1 MRNVYAALC
10 ISALAL
16 SAGCQN
22 TATKASITPAVPAS
36 SGQEQR
42 LGPPDVDFKSEF
54 GLEGQRSN
62 RQVGIMITTYTLKKG
77 LLDKRL
83 TWADKPPGVR
93 SWSEGQN
100 PGLIS
105 PEAEMNVK
113 AIKVDR
119 EFVVKS
125 LPEYLKKYGAVE
137 YSSSTNLYGLDGTA
151 IPGGFGDSIGYLSQ
165 VICKSDDSLSV
176 SPGIVNRMTNYVV
189 TPKIVSDQ
197 VIFVS
202 FDLHLTTDATEP
214 SVCNAKHA
222 PSDRVQVRESTS
234 VGFSAN
240 LADDEAL
247 IISGIKDKN
256 SEKDGEVK
264 IMTIIAQ
271 EMGKTENTTDAK
283 KVP

>member
-1 MRNVYAALC
+1 MRTVYAAFCLA
-10 ISALAL
+10 ALAL
-16 SAGCQN
+16 SACCQN
-22 TATKASITPAVPAS
+22 TATKALVTPALPINSDQAL
-36 SGQEQR
+36 R

-77 LLDKRL
+77 LLDKSL
-83 TWADKPPGVR
+83 TWADKPQGVR

-125 LPEYLKKYGAVE
+125 LPEYLKKYGTVE
-137 YSSSTNLYGLDGTA
+137 FRSSQNLYGFDGTA
-151 IPGGFGDSIGYLSQ
+151 IPGSFGDSIGYLSQ
-165 VICKSDDSLSV
+165 IICKSGGSLSV
-176 SPGIVNRMTNYVV
+176 SPGIINRMTNYVV
-189 TPKIVSDQ
+189 TPKIVSDR

-202 FDLHLTTDATEP
+202 FDVHLTTGATEP
-214 SVCNAKHA
+214 SECNAKHE

-283 KVP
+283 KAP